1 MKNEVKNIVKSH
13 DFLFG
18 QDEAEQLELDCGKKL
33 GWVNIHYETYGEL
46 DAAGKNAILILHALT
61 GDAHVAGYHRAD
73 DSKPGW
79 WDDMIGPGKWIDT
92 EKYFVVC
99 SNILGGCSGTTGP
112 RSINPATGK
121 PYNLEFPII
130 TIGDMVKAQYRLM
143 EHLGIKKWLSVIGGS
158 MGGMQALEWATR
170 YPDAVESVIPIATTA
185 RISSQ
190 SIAFDWVGRKSILS
204 DPKWNGGNYDQDAPE
219 QGLATA
225 RMLAHITY
233 LSDESMSMKFGR
245 ELQDNDSYSFGF
257 GRDFAVE
264 SYLQYQGQRFVERFD
279 ANSYLYITRAMDYFD
294 ISAKA
299 GGDLTL
305 ALAKVKSSFLIV
317 AFSSDWL
324 FPPAQS
330 HDIVNALLKNDIDV
344 SFCEVQSGYGH
355 DAFLLEVDTLGRM
368 VSGFIRNRYQEVT
381 ND

>member
-1 MKNEVKNIVKSH
+1 MKNEVKNIVEPQ

-18 QDEAEQLELDCGKKL
+18 VNDAEQLELDCGKKL
-33 GWVNIHYETYGEL
+33 GLVNIHYETYGKL
-46 DAAGKNAILILHALT
+46 DAKGRNAILILHALT
-61 GDAHVAGYHRAD
+61 GDAHVAGYHRTD
-73 DSKPGW
+73 DAKPGW

-112 RSINPATGK
+112 RSINHETGK

-143 EHLGIKKWLSVIGGS
+143 EHLGIKKWLSVVGGS

-185 RISSQ
+185 RLSSQ
-190 SIAFDWVGRKSILS
+190 SIAFDWVGRESIIS
-204 DPKWNGGNYDQDAPE
+204 DPKWNEGNYEQQAPE
-219 QGLATA
+219 QGLSTA

-245 ELQDNDSYSFGF
+245 ELQDMESYSFGF

-294 ISAKA
+294 ISAVA
-299 GGDLTL
+299 EGDLTL
-305 ALAKVKSSFLIV
+305 ALANVKSSFLVV

-330 HDIVNALLKNDIDV
+330 HDIVNALLKNNIDV
-344 SFCEVQSGYGH
+344 SFCEVQSAYGH
-355 DAFLLEVDTLGRM
+355 DAFLLEVETLGRM
-368 VSGFIRNRYQEVT
+368 VSGFIRNRYQEI
-381 ND
+381 NDD